1 MKILFA
7 LLVVA
12 AGMVAP
18 TQAGIN
24 ARLSQWLHS
33 NFLAALVSFMV
44 GTLGLFTLSMVLRIP
59 WPPLTTLYQSPWWV
73 WLGGLGGAFLVTVT
87 IVAVPKLGATTMFA
101 FFLAG
106 QMLASLILDHFGL
119 LGYPVHP
126 ISIWRVVGVLLLSA
140 GVLLI
145 KNT

>member
-1 MKILFA
+1 MKILIA

-18 TQAGIN
+18 TQAGVN
-24 ARLSQWLHS
+24 ARLSQWLNS
-33 NFLAALVSFMV
+33 NILAALVSFAV
-44 GTLGLFTLSMVLRIP
+44 GTLGLISVSLAVRIP
-59 WPPLTTLYQSPWWV
+59 WPPLTALSQSPWWI

-87 IVAVPKLGATTMFA
+87 IIAVPKLGATTMFA

-119 LGYPVHP
+119 LGYPIHP

>member
-1 MKILFA
+1 
-7 LLVVA
+7 
-12 AGMVAP
+12 
-18 TQAGIN
+18 
-24 ARLSQWLHS
+24 
-33 NFLAALVSFMV
+33 MV
-44 GTLGLFTLSMVLRIP
+44 GTLGLFTLATILRIP
-59 WPPLTTLYQSPWWV
+59 WPPLTTLSHSPWWV

-126 ISIWRVVGVLLLSA
+126 VSLWRVVGVFLLCA

>member
-7 LLVVA
+7 LLVVI

-24 ARLSQWLHS
+24 ARLSQYVQS
-33 NFLAALVSFMV
+33 SFLAALVSFVV
-44 GTLGLFTLSMVLRIP
+44 GSLGLLLFTLAARIP
-59 WPPLTTLYQSPWWV
+59 WPPVAVLSQSPWWV

-87 IVAVPKLGATTMFA
+87 IIAVPKLGATTMFA

-119 LGYPVHP
+119 LGYPLHP
-126 ISIWRVVGVLLLSA
+126 ISLWRVVGVLLLCA
-140 GVLLI
+140 GVMLI

>member
-24 ARLSQWLHS
+24 ARLSQWVHS

-44 GTLGLFTLSMVLRIP
+44 GTLGLLVLTVALRIP
-59 WPPLTTLYQSPWWV
+59 WPSLSTVSASPWWV
-73 WLGGLGGAFLVTVT
+73 WIGGFGGAFLVTVT
-87 IVAVPKLGATTMFA
+87 IIAVPKLGATTMFA

-126 ISIWRVVGVLLLSA
+126 ISMWRVVGVFLLCA

>member
-1 MKILFA
+1 MKILFGF
-7 LLVVA
+7 LVVFS
-12 AGMVAP
+12 GMVAP

-24 ARLSQWLHS
+24 ARLSQWVHS
-33 NFLAALVSFMV
+33 NFLAVLISFLV
-44 GTLGLFTLSMVLRIP
+44 GTLGLFTLTMILRIP
-59 WPPLTTLYQSPWWV
+59 WPSMASLSGSPWWI
-73 WLGGLGGAFLVTVT
+73 WLGGFGGAFLVTVT
-87 IVAVPKLGATTMFA
+87 IIAVPKLGATTMFA
-101 FFLAG
+101 FFLDG

-140 GVLLI
+140 GVQLI